1 MRPALP
7 VIALPLL
14 IAASPQPATIEP
26 GIYTNEEQ
34 VYFEKDAGRAPP
46 PYVAFDLP
54 AGKPAKTVALI
65 DSFGEPTGKSID
77 ARSIVSASGGRVVVT
92 LSGGQTTELRR
103 ARPVTCWA
111 AVRKEKP
118 KADGSPDW
126 HFAQNVKLHDQGG
139 RAWLGK
145 DAADARPAIIRM
157 RYVTWAGSRSAS
169 NRPSLVLYV
178 HTPDQPDSAVSYAW
192 ADEGAARVGINLRWM
207 QASCTIDGAE
217 NPSQVDQKNFR
228 G

>member
-14 IAASPQPATIEP
+14 VAASPQPGAIEP
-26 GIYTNEEQ
+26 GTYTNEEQ
-34 VYFEKDAGRAPP
+34 VYFEKDAGRTPP
-46 PYVAFDLP
+46 PYVAFEWP
-54 AGKPAKTVALI
+54 AGKATKTIALI
-65 DSFGEPTGKSID
+65 DSFGAPTGKTID
-77 ARSIVSASGGRVVVT
+77 ARSVAAAPGGAVRVA
-92 LSGGQTTELRR
+92 LPGGQATELRR

-111 AVRKEKP
+111 AARKETPKP
-118 KADGSPDW
+118 DGTPDW

-139 RAWLGK
+139 RAWIGK
-145 DAADARPAIIRM
+145 DVAGLKPAIIRM

-207 QASCTIDGAE
+207 QASCTVDGAE
-217 NPSQVDQKNFR
+217 KPSQVDRKNFR